1 MLWGATMWVDKSFSD
16 GAAMDQARRTT
27 PSRFGLTVKDIQDG
41 LKAYHVWIIT
51 GWQDIKMRYK
61 RSTIG
66 PFWITLSLG
75 ITVAAMGALY
85 AHLFQQKVAEYI
97 PYLSIG
103 MIVWALISTLV
114 IESCSIFI
122 QSEGIIKQI
131 RLPFSVYVLRMI
143 WRNLIIFFHNAVVLV
158 FVYLWFSIAWGW
170 QVVLVPFGLLV
181 IALNALWVGL
191 VLGALSARFRD
202 IPQIVTS
209 LMQVLFFVTPVMWRA
224 KLLKNHM
231 WIAKWNPAYN
241 LMKLVMRPL
250 QGRLPSEYSLV
261 FVALMTILGW
271 GMALAFFSRFRAR
284 IAYWV

>member
-1 MLWGATMWVDKSFSD
+1 MRVDKLFSD
-16 GAAMDQARRTT
+16 EVSKELTGA
-27 PSRFGLTVKDIQDG
+27 RFPVLRALRLAVRDIEDAF
-41 LKAYHVWIIT
+41 KAYHIWIIT
-51 GWQDIKMRYK
+51 GWQDIKIRYK

-85 AHLFQQKVAEYI
+85 ARLFQQKVAEYI

-143 WRNLIIFFHNAVVLV
+143 WRNLIIFFHNVAVLV
-158 FVYLWFSIAWGW
+158 FVYLWFSIGWGW
-170 QVVLVPFGLLV
+170 QVILVPLGLLIV
-181 IALNALWVGL
+181 AANAMWLGL
-191 VLGALSARFRD
+191 ILGTLSARFRD

-209 LMQVLFFVTPVMWRA
+209 LMQVLFFVTPVMWRV

-250 QGRLPSEYSLV
+250 QGRLPSEYSVV
-261 FVALMTILGW
+261 FVAVMTLLGW
-271 GMALAFFSRFRAR
+271 GVALMFFSRFRAR
-284 IAYWV
+284 IAYWI

>member
-1 MLWGATMWVDKSFSD
+1 MAHHIWT
-16 GAAMDQARRTT
+16 
-27 PSRFGLTVKDIQDG
+27 
-41 LKAYHVWIIT
+41 IT

-75 ITVAAMGALY
+75 ITVSAMGALY
-85 AHLFQQKVAEYI
+85 AQLLHQKVAEYI

-103 MIVWALISTLV
+103 MILWALISTLV
-114 IESCSIFI
+114 IEGCSVFI

-131 RLPFSVYVLRMI
+131 RLPLSVHVLRMI
-143 WRNLIIFFHNAVVLV
+143 WRNLIIFFHNAVVLI

-170 QVVLVPFGLLV
+170 QVLLVPLGLLV
-181 IALNALWVGL
+181 IALNAVWIGL
-191 VLGALSARFRD
+191 ILGTLSARFRD
-202 IPQIVTS
+202 IPQTITS

-231 WIAKWNPAYN
+231 WVARWNPAYN
-241 LMKLVMRPL
+241 MMKLVMRPL

-261 FVALMTILGW
+261 FIAVFTVLGW
-271 GMALAFFSRFRAR
+271 IAAIAVFSRFRSR

>member
-1 MLWGATMWVDKSFSD
+1 MDQV
-16 GAAMDQARRTT
+16 GAAA
-27 PSRFGLTVKDIQDG
+27 PSKWSLAVTDIKEG
-41 LKAYHVWIIT
+41 LKAHHVWIIT

-61 RSTIG
+61 RSAIG

-85 AHLFQQKVAEYI
+85 AQLFHQKVAEYI

-103 MIVWALISTLV
+103 MIIWALISTL
-114 IESCSIFI
+114 IMESCSIFI
-122 QSEGIIKQI
+122 QYEGIIKQI

-143 WRNLIIFFHNAVVLV
+143 WRNLIIFFHNVVVLV
-158 FVYLWFSIAWGW
+158 FVYLWFSISWGW
-170 QVVLVPFGLLV
+170 QVVLVPFGLFA
-181 IALNALWVGL
+181 IALNAMWIGL
-191 VLGALSARFRD
+191 ILGTLSARFRD

-209 LMQVLFFVTPVMWRA
+209 FVQVLFFITPVMYRA
-224 KLLKNHM
+224 SLLKNHM
-231 WIAKWNPAYN
+231 WVANWNPAFN

-261 FVALMTILGW
+261 FVAVMTVLGW
-271 GMALAFFSRFRAR
+271 GVALAFFSRFRAR

>member
-1 MLWGATMWVDKSFSD
+1 MWVDRSLLD
-16 GAAMDQARRTT
+16 GIARDQARPTT
-27 PSRFGLTVKDIQDG
+27 LSKLDLAVKDIQGG
-41 LKAYHVWIIT
+41 LQAYHVWVIT

-85 AHLFQQKVAEYI
+85 ARLFSQKVAEYI

-122 QSEGIIKQI
+122 QSEAIIKQI
-131 RLPFSVYVLRMI
+131 RLPFSIYVLRMI
-143 WRNLIIFFHNAVVLV
+143 WRNLIIFFHNAVVLI
-158 FVYLWFSIAWGW
+158 FVYLWFSIAWRW
-170 QVVLVPFGLLV
+170 QVVLVPFGLLI
-181 IALNALWVGL
+181 IAFNAMWIGL
-191 VLGALSARFRD
+191 ILGTLSARFRD

-224 KLLKNHM
+224 RLLKDHM
-231 WIAKWNPAYN
+231 WVAKWNPAYN

-250 QGRLPSEYSLV
+250 QGRIPSEYSLV
-261 FVALMTILGW
+261 FVAIITVGGW
-271 GMALAFFSRFRAR
+271 VVALAFFGRFRAR

>member
-1 MLWGATMWVDKSFSD
+1 MWVGKSFSD
-16 GAAMDQARRTT
+16 EAVMDQTRVAA
-27 PSRFGLTVKDIQDG
+27 PSKLGLAVKDIEEG

-61 RSTIG
+61 RSAIG

-85 AHLFQQKVAEYI
+85 AHLFHQKVAEYI

-114 IESCSIFI
+114 MEGCSIFI

-143 WRNLIIFFHNAVVLV
+143 WRNLIIFFHNAAVLI

-170 QVVLVPFGLLV
+170 QVILVPFGLLV
-181 IALNALWVGL
+181 IALNAMWIGL
-191 VLGALSARFRD
+191 VLGTLSARFRD

-224 KLLKNHM
+224 RLLKHHM
-231 WIAKWNPAYN
+231 WVANWNPAYN

-261 FVALMTILGW
+261 FVAVVTVLGW
-271 GMALAFFSRFRAR
+271 GVALAFFSRFRAR
-284 IAYWV
+284 ISYWV

>member
-1 MLWGATMWVDKSFSD
+1 MRVDKLFSD
-16 GAAMDQARRTT
+16 EVSKELTG
-27 PSRFGLTVKDIQDG
+27 SRFPVSRALRLAVKDIEDAF
-41 LKAYHVWIIT
+41 KAYHIWIIT
-51 GWQDIKMRYK
+51 GWQDIKIRYK

-85 AHLFQQKVAEYI
+85 ARLFQQKVAEYI

-143 WRNLIIFFHNAVVLV
+143 WRNLIIFFHNVAVLV
-158 FVYLWFSIAWGW
+158 FVYLWFSIGWGW
-170 QVVLVPFGLLV
+170 QVILVPLGLLI
-181 IALNALWVGL
+181 IAANAMWLGL
-191 VLGALSARFRD
+191 ILGTLSARFRD

-209 LMQVLFFVTPVMWRA
+209 LMQVLFFVTPVMWRV

-250 QGRLPSEYSLV
+250 QGRLPSEYSVV
-261 FVALMTILGW
+261 FVAVMTLLGW
-271 GMALAFFSRFRAR
+271 GVALMFFSRFRAR
-284 IAYWV
+284 IAYWI